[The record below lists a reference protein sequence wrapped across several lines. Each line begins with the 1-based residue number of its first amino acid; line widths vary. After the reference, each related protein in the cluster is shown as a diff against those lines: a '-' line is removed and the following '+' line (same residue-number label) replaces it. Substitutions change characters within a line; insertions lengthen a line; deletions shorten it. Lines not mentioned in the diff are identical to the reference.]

1 MSRQEVGRH
10 RAVRGGAA
18 RERAAR
24 AQAVRRRQAVLV
36 GVSVLVTATIVVL
49 AAVRPSSTASAPRE
63 EAAAE
68 WGEQAVLETVTPA
81 AKASATPTPSPTPS
95 DPKDF
100 PQRGEGTFTLAD
112 VVDVTGSGGGRERRY
127 TLEVEDGLPQDPD
140 TVAAQVASV
149 LGDERGWRGDGWSF
163 TQVESGADFRILL
176 SSPDTVDALCAPL
189 LTRGEVSCRNGDRV
203 VLNVKRWA
211 TGVEFYGGDLTGY
224 RTYLVNHEVGH
235 ALGKFHVGCPS
246 PGAEAPVMMQQTKGL
261 QGCVKNPWP

>member
-1 MSRQEVGRH
+1 MTSRTSAAGRH
-10 RAVRGGAA
+10 RAQ
-18 RERAAR
+18 RERA
-24 AQAVRRRQAVLV
+24 RRRRW
-36 GVSVLVTATIVVL
+36 SVLLVASALVTVGIV
-49 AAVRPSSTASAPRE
+49 AAAALRPSSTASAPRE
-63 EAAAE
+63 EAAGE
-68 WGEQAVLETVTPA
+68 WGDQAVLATLAPSP
-81 AKASATPTPSPTPS
+81 KPSPTPTPTPTPS

-100 PQRGEGTFTLAD
+100 PQRGAGTFTLAD
-112 VVDVTGSGGGRERRY
+112 AVDVDGSGSGRDRRY
-127 TLEVEDGLPQDPD
+127 TLEVEDGLPQDPA
-140 TVAAQVASV
+140 TVATQVASV
-149 LGDERGWRGDGWSF
+149 LGDERGWRSDGWSF
-163 TQVESGADFRILL
+163 TQVESGGDFRILL

-189 LTRGEVSCRNGDRV
+189 LTRGEVSCRNGNRV

>member
-1 MSRQEVGRH
+1 MSRPEVGRH
-10 RAVRGGAA
+10 RAA
-18 RERAAR
+18 RERVAR
-24 AQAVRRRQAVLV
+24 ARAVRRRQAVLV
-36 GVSVLVTATIVVL
+36 SASVLVTAIIAVL
-49 AAVRPSSTASAPRE
+49 AVARPSSTASAPRE
-63 EAAAE
+63 ESGT
-68 WGEQAVLETVTPA
+68 WGDQAVLATLTPA
-81 AKASATPTPSPTPS
+81 PEPSPTPTPTPTPA
-95 DPKDF
+95 DPTDF
-100 PQRGEGTFTLAD
+100 PQRGEGTFTMAD
-112 VVDVTGSGGGRERRY
+112 VVDVVGSGSGRDRAY
-127 TLEVEDGLPQDPD
+127 TVEVEDGLPQDPD
-140 TVAAQVASV
+140 LFATQVASV

-163 TQVESGADFRILL
+163 TQVESGSDFRILL

-189 LTRGEVSCRNGDRV
+189 LTRGEVSCRNGNRV